1 MESGDDQADDLYR
14 QLQMETIKTEQNT
27 ISEMSVKEKQLRT
40 HQKLEDLKI
49 QLLRLINALQENVTY
64 NPFMGAH

>member
-1 MESGDDQADDLYR
+1 
-14 QLQMETIKTEQNT
+14 METIKVEQNN

-49 QLLRLINALQENVTY
+49 QLLRLIGDL
-64 NPFMGAH
+64 